1 MMSMFRISSM
11 AHHKYGF
18 TTTINVM
25 NWFGIRSKHI
35 ELIDYLDL

>member
-1 MMSMFRISSM
+1 MINPHRVKYM
-11 AHHKYGF
+11 AYHNYGF

-35 ELIDYLDL
+35 ELTDYLDL